1 MLVLIKMGNS
11 MRLIGKIVIICTF
24 LVGSVMA
31 QDFEQVN
38 IYNNF
43 VKKYDF
49 VSALGVLSK
58 MAPEELTI
66 TQRKQKL
73 ILEMFLEIDN
83 TPEAKTET
91 VNLGTELTEI
101 EKSNVRR
108 FYRNA
113 QKYIL
118 ENKPEVARDI
128 LIYILYINPD
138 HWKAKLLLD
147 KGLDYPMGSFKVFDV
162 ADRYFRR
169 SETYFLGGNYL
180 LAIQD
185 LEVLSVI
192 DKENDDVFKRLG
204 SAYYMVN
211 ETKSAVDSWATALF
225 LEPST
230 KGLDGLI
237 SETKKQLETE
247 AQAKLEKRKLE
258 QKSTVTILDPQVM
271 GVFKKQSQ
279 ALEMANTYKQKGMKV
294 LVNEKDNGKYEVII
308 SKKELS
314 EKLGR

>member
-1 MLVLIKMGNS
+1 MDINMGFRKILGVLLGIMLLTIPVVS
-11 MRLIGKIVIICTF
+11 
-24 LVGSVMA
+24 
-31 QDFEQVN
+31 QDFDEVN
-38 IYNNF
+38 VYNNF

-58 MAPEELTI
+58 LSPKELTI
-66 TQRKQKL
+66 TQRKQKVV
-73 ILEMFLEIDN
+73 LELFLEVEN
-83 TPEAKTET
+83 TPEEKTQT

-101 EKSNVRR
+101 EKSNVKR

-113 QKYIL
+113 QRYIL
-118 ENKPEVARDI
+118 DEKSEIARDI

-138 HWKAKLLLD
+138 HWKSKLLLD
-147 KGLDYPMGSFKVFDV
+147 RALDYPMGSYKVFDV

-192 DKENDDVFKRLG
+192 DKENDEVFKRLG
-204 SAYYMVN
+204 SAYYMVD
-211 ETKSAVDSWATALF
+211 EKTSAIDAWAVALF
-225 LEPST
+225 LEPGA
-230 KGLDGLI
+230 KDLNKLI
-237 SETKKQLETE
+237 AETKKQVEKE
-247 AQAKLEKRKLE
+247 AQAKLSKRKLE

-279 ALEMANTYKQKGMKV
+279 ALEMANTYKKRGMKV

-314 EKLGR
+314 EKINR